1 MSNIYFSSQFADM
14 DSAYWGLGFTENE
27 VFIGLCTHNPKKSGS
42 LFSFDRKNKEIKKI
56 LSLEDILPHKKGFLP
71 QGKIHT
77 PILSGSDGNMYF
89 GTHFAYPFG
98 RPQLIKYEG
107 GHIVSFN
114 PRSRMTHDLG
124 IPIKSEGILTLA
136 LDGKNMI
143 LYGLSAPSFKFFSF
157 DIITN
162 KLINFGQITNK
173 GSICRALVV
182 DNIGDVYG
190 SYEENNIFR
199 YVKKTSQIERLNIKL
214 PSSKKIIKEWNSEYR
229 GGVNYIGRKIW
240 RSALWH
246 EATQKIYGVQA
257 EESKLF
263 SFDPK
268 NSKIKQLISLLGKD
282 CTNTIN
288 RIYPTLSLSNY
299 KSKLFYVPVNGF
311 FDYCRSEN
319 IAGYSTLVS
328 YDIIK
333 KKMIKHGVIMSGE
346 HMVLGVAGS
355 TITDDGTLYF
365 IGAIEVLPNE
375 EYNEF
380 NKINGKGFNIGLIEI
395 NTNKLK
401 YG

>member
-1 MSNIYFSSQFADM
+1 
-14 DSAYWGLGFTENE
+14 
-27 VFIGLCTHNPKKSGS
+27 
-42 LFSFDRKNKEIKKI
+42 
-56 LSLEDILPHKKGFLP
+56 
-71 QGKIHT
+71 
-77 PILSGSDGNMYF
+77 MYF

-98 RPQLIKYEG
+98 RPQSVKYEG

-114 PRSRMTHDLG
+114 PRSRMAHDLG

-136 LDGKNMI
+136 LDTKNMI
-143 LYGLSAPSFKFFSF
+143 LYGLSAPSFNFFSF
-157 DIITN
+157 DIATN
-162 KLINFGQITNK
+162 KLTNFGQITDK
-173 GSICRALVV
+173 GSICRVLVV

-199 YVKKTSQIERLNIKL
+199 YVKKTSHIEHLNIKL
-214 PSSKKIIKEWNSEYR
+214 PSSKKPIKEWNSEFR

-246 EATQKIYGVQA
+246 KATKKIYGIQA

-263 SFDPK
+263 SLEPK
-268 NSKIKQLISLLGKD
+268 NSKIKPLISLLD
-282 CTNTIN
+282 NNCTNTID

-299 KSKLFYVPVNGF
+299 KSKLFYVLVNGF

-319 IAGYSTLVS
+319 ITSYSTLVS
-328 YDIIK
+328 YDILK
-333 KKMIKHGVIMSGE
+333 KKIIKHGFIMSGD
-346 HMVLGVAGS
+346 HKVLGVAGS
-355 TITDDGTLYF
+355 TITDDGILYL

-401 YG
+401 YD